1 MHASLVSPN
10 GAARSGGPRLGRS
23 TSGIGRGSAH
33 HAEGTSPAPY
43 PHVADE
49 YQTITIPT
57 ERGSVE
63 ARLFDAGA
71 TKSGAIFVGS
81 DAGGYSSPAN
91 GLYGRLGSELS
102 RSGITSAWV
111 RCRDAHDV
119 IEAAY
124 DVRAAIRM
132 LTGRGIARIGLVGH
146 AFGGAV
152 VITAAETAREV
163 KALVTLATQG
173 YGTDPIAYMIP
184 RPILLVHGTAD
195 EVIPPTSSVET
206 FRLAREPKELRL
218 LDGATHGMDES
229 SGTVHL
235 LVRSWLERWL
245 ASDVIPLSRPSLG

>member
-1 MHASLVSPN
+1 MRDGLASPN
-10 GAARSGGPRLGRS
+10 GAARSGGPRLGRAA
-23 TSGIGRGSAH
+23 SGIGRGFAHRARGTPSA
-33 HAEGTSPAPY
+33 ACPF
-43 PHVADE
+43 VADE

-63 ARLFDAGA
+63 ARIFDAGP

-81 DAGGYSSPAN
+81 EAGGYSSPAN

-102 RSGITSAWV
+102 HSGITSSWV
-111 RCRDAHDV
+111 RYRDAHDV

-146 AFGGAV
+146 SFGGAV

-173 YGTDPIAYMIP
+173 YGTDPIAYMVP

-195 EVIPPTSSVET
+195 ELVPPTSSVET

-218 LDGATHGMDES
+218 LDGATHGLDES

-245 ASDVIPLSRPSLG
+245 ASDVIPLSRPTAG